1 MGDLK
6 TDIEARYTAICS
18 QVDEA
23 AGSDREDEA
32 LRAAFAELAALMIAY
47 RYREGGEGARDA
59 LAAALSRDQGRSA
72 HRISL
77 AERARALLGE
87 TR

>member
-6 TDIEARYTAICS
+6 ADIEARYAAICS

-23 AGSDREDEA
+23 AGSDHEDEA

-59 LAAALSRDQGRSA
+59 LAAALSCNRGRSA

-77 AERARALLGE
+77 AERARALLADN
-87 TR
+87 R

>member
-6 TDIEARYTAICS
+6 TDIEARYAAICS

-23 AGSDREDEA
+23 AGSDRADDA
-32 LRAAFAELAALMIAY
+32 LRAALAELAAMMIAY
-47 RYREGGEGARDA
+47 RYHEGARDA
-59 LAAALSRDQGRSA
+59 LEAALSRDQGGSA

-77 AERARALLGE
+77 AERARALIDDK
-87 TR
+87 R